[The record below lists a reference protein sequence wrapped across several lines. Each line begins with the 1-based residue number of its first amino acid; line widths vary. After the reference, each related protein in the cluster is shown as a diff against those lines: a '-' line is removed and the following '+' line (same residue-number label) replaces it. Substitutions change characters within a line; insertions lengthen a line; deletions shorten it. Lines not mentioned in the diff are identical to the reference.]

1 MSWVFFFLFWPKKTH
16 SLVGN
21 MNVKGTKNK
30 IKVTR
35 QTAVRA
41 VRVIVFS
48 DDVPPMPLVRSC
60 PVVLVPG
67 LAVPSPGSHCR
78 GPCVLLVHT
87 VISVWH
93 VLQELPK
100 GTWEAHS

>member
-1 MSWVFFFLFWPKKTH
+1 
-16 SLVGN
+16 